1 MRYAYPIII
10 SKNEND
16 DFLAFIPDFNVG
28 TQGNDFAD
36 VIRMSRDV
44 IGAMGIDM
52 LDDGEEL
59 PQPFTVDYD
68 VEIREVSSLVD
79 IDFDE
84 YRYMLDMRPV
94 RRNVTLPS
102 WLNAAADRAG
112 INVSAVLQA
121 ALKKELNI
129 EE

>member
-10 SKNEND
+10 SKDEND
-16 DFLAFIPDFNVG
+16 NFLSFIPDFNVG

-44 IGAMGIDM
+44 IGATGIDM
-52 LDDGEEL
+52 LDDGEKL
-59 PQPFTVDYD
+59 PPPFTIDYA
-68 VEIREVSSLVD
+68 VETGEVSSLVD
-79 IDFDE
+79 IDFEE

-102 WLNAAADRAG
+102 WLNASADKAG
-112 INVSAVLQA
+112 LNVSALLQN
-121 ALKKELNI
+121 ALKAELKVK
-129 EE
+129 

>member
-16 DFLAFIPDFNVG
+16 EFISFIPDFNVG

-36 VIRMSRDV
+36 IIRMSRDV

-52 LDDGEEL
+52 LDAGEEL
-59 PQPFTVDYD
+59 PQPFTVDYA
-68 VEIREVSSLVD
+68 VEAGEVSSLVD

-84 YRYMLDMRPV
+84 YRYTLDMRPV

-112 INVSAVLQA
+112 LNVSALLQN
-121 ALKKELNI
+121 ALKSELKVK
-129 EE
+129 